1 MHDSTIGC
9 VWNCWGIFIGHCGC
23 NAETTD
29 CKSPLLIYKVQDL
42 NVYKGFKL
50 YEMILDFYPVLWLTD
65 VSFPACHTNQKLLLD
80 LYNR

>member
-9 VWNCWGIFIGHCGC
+9 IWNLWSVFIVHYSC

-29 CKSPLLIYKVQDL
+29 FKSPPLIYKDL

-50 YEMILDFYPVLWLTD
+50 CEIILDFYPVLWLTD
-65 VSFPACHTNQKLLLD
+65 VSFPACLTNQKLFLV
-80 LYNR
+80 LYNC